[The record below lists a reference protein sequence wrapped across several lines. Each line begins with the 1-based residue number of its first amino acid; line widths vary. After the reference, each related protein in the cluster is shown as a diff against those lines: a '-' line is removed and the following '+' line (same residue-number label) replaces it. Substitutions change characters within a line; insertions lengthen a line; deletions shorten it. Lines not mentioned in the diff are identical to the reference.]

1 MFGDDDDDAYN
12 LPHTDMKN
20 LGNYKNAKF
29 GQRRMPFNYRTDKS
43 LYPSRHEEEF
53 QRFGGA
59 GRSLGENG

>member
-53 QRFGGA
+53 
-59 GRSLGENG
+59 